1 MSFLQKRK
9 APQRMA
15 AERGFI
21 ELGTV
26 WGARLGGYHDF
37 RFRGEDRT
45 VSRRNS
51 QHFTVFDG
59 LASIRGRLRAKTF
72 TLLSLH
78 TGFLRFYPRFVRENS
93 HNSFRINE
101 K

>member
-15 AERGFI
+15 AERGFL

-72 TLLSLH
+72 TLLSPH

>member
-1 MSFLQKRK
+1 M
-9 APQRMA
+9 
-15 AERGFI
+15 
-21 ELGTV
+21 GTP
-26 WGARLGGYHDF
+26 RF

>member
-1 MSFLQKRK
+1 
-9 APQRMA
+9 MA

-45 VSRRNS
+45 VSRRNV
-51 QHFTVFDG
+51 QHFTV
-59 LASIRGRLRAKTF
+59 LRSIR
-72 TLLSLH
+72 
-78 TGFLRFYPRFVRENS
+78 
-93 HNSFRINE
+93 
-101 K
+101 

>member
-1 MSFLQKRK
+1 
-9 APQRMA
+9 MA

-72 TLLSLH
+72 YSALPPYRLSTVLSA
-78 TGFLRFYPRFVRENS
+78 FCP
-93 HNSFRINE
+93 
-101 K
+101 